1 MGPRVQMG
9 SEANFQI
16 SWLVNMV
23 ESNVTVI
30 GI

>member
-1 MGPRVQMG
+1 MGPSVRMG
-9 SEANFQI
+9 TEASSQI

-23 ESNVTVI
+23 EGNVTVI